1 MTVVHSKCFASRAS
15 DLSKDVKPGAI
26 FGDLEWVKIDDPELA
41 HTPMTD
47 NSLGVYIQGRKKGG
61 TNFNRLE
68 GIWYYGGSMFFD
80 STSGGNARAGQI
92 WELNLAEN
100 TLRLVFESPS
110 KQVLNMPDNLAV
122 SARGGIIICEDCGIT
137 TVQTPK
143 GLKRYFPRLH
153 ALSPEG
159 EIHLFAENNAVIE
172 KMGDFRVLNG
182 QGLTS
187 ARTGNGCLLTFK
199 LPDLPLPLLGHG
211 KKAVCKAVF

>member
-1 MTVVHSKCFASRAS
+1 MGRFVHEAVAVDPETSVVGETEDRGTSGLYRFTPNTKEKLHDGGTLEMLRVPGHP

-122 SARGGIIICEDCGIT
+122 SARGG
-137 TVQTPK
+137 
-143 GLKRYFPRLH
+143 
-153 ALSPEG
+153 SS
-159 EIHLFAENNAVIE
+159 FAKIV
-172 KMGDFRVLNG
+172 G
-182 QGLTS
+182 
-187 ARTGNGCLLTFK
+187 
-199 LPDLPLPLLGHG
+199 
-211 KKAVCKAVF
+211 